1 MDSKIFVE
9 EENKLKDVVCKIT
22 KEEENLENELKSASL
37 QYDME
42 NIAKGQVLQMKV
54 KRLDDIKKIK
64 DVPYFARMDFKEDK
78 GKLEK
83 FYLGKLS
90 ILDSKS
96 LEPIVVDWRAPIS
109 NLYYE
114 GKLGKAS
121 YECLGEQISGEIY
134 LKRQYIIESKK
145 LKKYVDINVTGNDE
159 LLQNALEEKAD
170 DRLKNIVATIQD
182 EQNKIIRSDINLPLI
197 VQGVAGSGKT
207 TIALHR
213 IAYLIY
219 NYKK

>member
-145 LKKYVDINVTGNDE
+145 LKKYVDINVTGND
-159 LLQNALEEKAD
+159 
-170 DRLKNIVATIQD
+170 
-182 EQNKIIRSDINLPLI
+182 
-197 VQGVAGSGKT
+197 GSS
-207 TIALHR
+207 
-213 IAYLIY
+213 
-219 NYKK
+219 